1 MSVGDIIL
9 VNTLLFQMS
18 IPLNFLGSVYR
29 DIRQGM
35 QDMQT
40 MFALTEQKSRIIE
53 KPDAKALLVTPSH
66 SHISFKNVTF
76 GFVDYTSMEI
86 GKFSNESNSSATCP
100 TNRPSSMASPL
111 MCLRAKRLPWS
122 AALAPANQQLCAF
135 STAYTTLKAAA

>member
-53 KPDAKALLVTPSH
+53 KPDAKALLVTPNH

-76 GFVDYTSMEI
+76 GFVDYTSMEN
-86 GKFSNESNSSATCP
+86 FQMNQT
-100 TNRPSSMASPL
+100 L
-111 MCLRAKRLPWS
+111 QLRARP
-122 AALAPANQQLCAF
+122 
-135 STAYTTLKAAA
+135 TAHPQWHLL